1 MGVRIPDNVEERIA
15 LPMTADAAQ
24 AYADYVAL
32 GRERSLQRLADQYA
46 ARTKRGPKLRQ
57 LKKWSADYCWSQR
70 IARPIVAE
78 ANAAITDDARD
89 QMTVFRN
96 CLGELLWRTDPT
108 RIRGME
114 TREIVQVIDRVKP
127 PDAESAPAVRKT
139 YRVID
144 VDFAGAAS

>member
-32 GRERSLQRLADQYA
+32 GRERSLQALAHHYA
-46 ARTKRGPKLRQ
+46 ATKGSPGVAQ
-57 LKKWSADYCWSQR
+57 LKKWSRAYCWSQR

-144 VDFAGAAS
+144 VDFAGATS